1 MGGFCIVAEWD
12 DRMVGRKST
21 EPSPESIAR
30 ANRQRLAMEE
40 GARAMADV
48 EQKAAAVR
56 KNMERLR
63 ALREAKEAEE
73 AAVQLPA
80 KKKGRNGF
88 SR

>member
-1 MGGFCIVAEWD
+1 MTGK
-12 DRMVGRKST
+12 KS

-30 ANRQRLAMEE
+30 ANRQRLAYEE
-40 GARAMADV
+40 GVRAMADV
-48 EQKAAAVR
+48 EREAAAVR

-73 AAVQLPA
+73 FKSEAASDKA
-80 KKKGRNGF
+80 ATKTKRKKRI